1 MVIKNAKVYTE
12 NFEFQ
17 VRDICVE
24 QGVFMDTASEQTIVY
39 ADDLYAIPGLID
51 IHLHGAV
58 GQDFSDGNAKA
69 VEKIA
74 EYEAFHGITT
84 IMPAT
89 MSIPEKELGKA
100 VKAISSVKN
109 NKEMQADI
117 AGIYLEGPFMSKER
131 KGVHKE
137 ENLLEPDLTLV
148 DKLQKEAQGKIK
160 IVTVAPELEGAIDF
174 IKEGSKKYRI
184 SIAHTSAAYEVSK
197 EAFAAGAK
205 QLTHFFNGMVPFN
218 HREPGIIGAALENDK
233 CMAELICDEL
243 HIHPTVIN
251 MTFRIFGAERVI
263 LVSDSMR
270 ATGMTDGEYMLG
282 EHQVF
287 VTNGVARMKD
297 GNLAGSTRNLM
308 DCLKIA
314 VKDMKIPLETA
325 IRAATLNPAIAAGV
339 DDKYGSISTGK
350 NANAVFVD
358 KELNVVMVMKDGKI
372 IRNDWE

>member
-12 NFEFQ
+12 DFCFQ
-17 VRDICVE
+17 ERDICVE
-24 QGVFMDTASEQTIVY
+24 QGVFADTASEQTIVY

-58 GQDFSDGNAKA
+58 GQDFSDGSAEA

-84 IMPAT
+84 IMPTT
-89 MSIPEKELGKA
+89 MSIPPKELEKA
-100 VKAISSVKN
+100 VKAIAAVKN
-109 NKEMQADI
+109 SKEMQADV

-137 ENLLEPDLTLV
+137 ENLLQPDFALV
-148 DKLQKEAQGKIK
+148 DKLQKEAKGKIK
-160 IVTVAPELEGAIDF
+160 IVTVAPELEGAIEF
-174 IKEGSKKYRI
+174 IQEGSKKYRI

-205 QLTHFFNGMVPFN
+205 QLTHFFNGMAPFN

-233 CMAELICDEL
+233 CMAELICDEF

-251 MTFRIFGAERVI
+251 MTFRVFGAERVI

-270 ATGMTDGEYMLG
+270 ATGMMDGEYMLG
-282 EHQVF
+282 EHQVI
-287 VTNGVARMKD
+287 VTDGVARMKD

-325 IRAATLNPAIAAGV
+325 IRAATINPAIAAGV

-350 NANAVFVD
+350 KANAVFVD

>member
-205 QLTHFFNGMVPFN
+205 QLTHFFNGMAPFN

-233 CMAELICDEL
+233 CMAELICDEF

-297 GNLAGSTRNLM
+297 GTLAGSTRNLM

-325 IRAATLNPAIAAGV
+325 VRAATLNPAIAAGV
-339 DDKYGSISTGK
+339 EEKYGSISNGK
-350 NANAVFVD
+350 KANAVFVD
-358 KELNVVMVMKDGKI
+358 NELNVVMVMKDGKI
-372 IRNDWE
+372 IRNDWD

>member
-17 VRDICVE
+17 EKDICVE
-24 QGVFMDTASEQTIVY
+24 QGVFTENASEQNIVY

-58 GQDFSDGNAKA
+58 GQDFSDGSAKA

-84 IMPAT
+84 IMPTT
-89 MSIPEKELGKA
+89 MSIPSKELEKA
-100 VKAISSVKN
+100 VKAIASVKN
-109 NKEMQADI
+109 NKETQADV

-137 ENLLEPDLTLV
+137 ENLRKPDLALV
-148 DKLQKEAQGKIK
+148 DKLQKEAKGKIK

-174 IKEGSKKYRI
+174 IQEGSKKYRI

-205 QLTHFFNGMVPFN
+205 QLTHFFNGMAPFN

-233 CMAELICDEL
+233 CMAELICDEF

-251 MTFRIFGAERVI
+251 MTFRVFGAERVI

-282 EHQVF
+282 EHQVI
-287 VTNGVARMKD
+287 VTDGVARMKD

-339 DDKYGSISTGK
+339 DEKYGSISTGK
-350 NANAVFVD
+350 KANAVFVD

>member
-17 VRDICVE
+17 ERDICVE
-24 QGVFMDTASEQTIVY
+24 QGEFTETASQHRTVY

-58 GQDFSDGNAKA
+58 GQDFSDGVVKA

-84 IMPAT
+84 IMPTT
-89 MSIPEKELGKA
+89 MSLPEKDLAKA
-100 VKAISSVKN
+100 VKAIASVKN
-109 NKEMQADI
+109 KKEIRADI
-117 AGIYLEGPFMSKER
+117 AGVYLEGPFMAKER

-137 ENLLEPDLTLV
+137 ENLRLPDLAMV
-148 DKLQKEAQGKIK
+148 DRLQKEARGKIK

-205 QLTHFFNGMVPFN
+205 QLTHFFNGMAPFN
-218 HREPGIIGAALENDK
+218 HREPGIIGAALDNDM
-233 CMAELICDEL
+233 CMAELICDEF

-270 ATGMTDGEYMLG
+270 ATGMMDGEYSLG

-287 VTNGVARMKD
+287 VTDGVAHMKD
-297 GNLAGSTRNLM
+297 GTLAGSTRNLM
-308 DCLKIA
+308 DCLKLA
-314 VKDMKIPLETA
+314 VKEMKIPLETA
-325 IRAATLNPAIAAGV
+325 VRAATLNPAVAAGV
-339 DDKYGSISTGK
+339 DDKYGSISVGK
-350 NANAVFVD
+350 RANAVFVD
-358 KELNVVMVMKDGKI
+358 KDLNVVMVMKDGKI
-372 IRNDWE
+372 IRNDWD

>member
-12 NFEFQ
+12 DFGFEEK
-17 VRDICVE
+17 DIYVN
-24 QGVFMDTASEQTIVY
+24 QDRFANTASEQTIVY

-58 GQDFSDGNAKA
+58 GEGFSDGDVKA

-84 IMPAT
+84 MMPTT
-89 MSIPEKELGKA
+89 MSMPEKELSRV
-100 VKAISSVKN
+100 VKAIGSVKN
-109 NKEMQADI
+109 KNGVQADI

-137 ENLLEPDLTLV
+137 EYLLSPDLELV
-148 DKLQKEAQGKIK
+148 DRLQKSARGKIK

-174 IKEGSKKYRI
+174 IKKGSKKYRI
-184 SIAHTSAAYEVSK
+184 SIAHTAAAYEVSK
-197 EAFAAGAK
+197 EALAAGAK
-205 QLTHFFNGMVPFN
+205 QLTHFFNGMAPFN

-233 CMAELICDEL
+233 CMAELICDEF

-270 ATGMTDGEYMLG
+270 ATGMLDGEYMLG

-287 VTNGVARMKD
+287 VTDGVARMKD
-297 GNLAGSTRNLM
+297 GTLAGSTRNLM

-314 VKDMKIPLETA
+314 VKEMKIPLETA
-325 IRAATLNPAIAAGV
+325 VRAATLNPAIAAGV
-339 DDKYGSISTGK
+339 EDDYGSISVGK
-350 NANAVFVD
+350 KANAVFVD
-358 KELNVVMVMKDGKI
+358 QDLNVVMVMKDGKI
-372 IRNDWE
+372 IRNDWD

>member
-233 CMAELICDEL
+233 CMAELICDEF

-251 MTFRIFGAERVI
+251 MTFRILGAERVI